1 MNDDYNKDRPDEEH
15 EEHVEHVET
24 KYSKPIVS
32 ENKKKK
38 SFKGSFFSY
47 IALALVASIIGG
59 LISPYIG
66 NQLYGNILPEP
77 YSNKYISDA
86 QQINITPKDDIT
98 TVSAVAKKAMG
109 SVVGITTIEEVQQ
122 FWFEPIEREGV
133 GSGVIIDSAG
143 YILTNSHV
151 VADGK
156 AKSVNVLFENG
167 EKVDAEVIW
176 NERLLD
182 LAVVKVN
189 KTGLPVCDL
198 GDSDKLEI
206 GEIAVAIGNPLG
218 LEFQRTVT
226 DGIVSG
232 LNRNIRISDN
242 QVIEDLIQT
251 SASINPGNSG
261 GPLLNNKG
269 EVIGINTAKIKG
281 GEGLGFA
288 IPINKAKA
296 IVKEV
301 VENGTYE
308 TVILGITSVPVKDYE
323 AAFGVDLNVDN
334 GIIIIKIHEDTPAS
348 KAGLLNGDI
357 VSKLGNLKIQDITDL
372 KKALYKYRKGDKE
385 ELTIIRNGEKK
396 KVNIEFTDLG

>member
-15 EEHVEHVET
+15 VEHVEHVET

-32 ENKKKK
+32 EKKKKK
-38 SFKGSFFSY
+38 SFKGSLFSY

-66 NQLYGNILPEP
+66 NQLYGNILPQP

-189 KTGLPVCDL
+189 KTGLPVADL

-206 GEIAVAIGNPLG
+206 GELAVAIGNPLG

-334 GIIIIKIHEDTPAS
+334 GIIIIKVHEDTPAS

-385 ELTIIRNGEKK
+385 ELTIIRNGEEM